1 MAESHPF
8 ANAGLGMFG
17 QDVGLARSE
26 STPERKTDKEGKAL
40 NPIAMGLGA
49 LIQAF
54 SSQDKSP
61 AEKAPIDFSAPPPKY
76 EPASIA
82 PEVNQQQYV
91 NPYQSGGGP
100 NQIWGNQPAQNP
112 VYGGVPMNPQ
122 TTQLGNPPPANK
134 TFGTYAQDWA
144 KSQTA
149 GYHSLT
155 EQMWGGR

>member
-17 QDVGLARSE
+17 QDVSLARAE
-26 STPERKTDKEGKAL
+26 STPERKVDKDGKPL
-40 NPIAMGLGA
+40 NPIAMALGA
-49 LIQAF
+49 LIQQF
-54 SSQDKSP
+54 GSKDQSP
-61 AEKAPIDFSAPPPKY
+61 AEKAPIDFSAPPPQF
-76 EPASIA
+76 EPKSIA

-100 NQIWGNQPAQNP
+100 NQIWGNQPAKNP

-122 TTQLGNPPPANK
+122 TTPLGNPPPANNS
-134 TFGTYAQDWA
+134 FGSSVQNWA